1 MGAPW
6 NNFSRRNVGRCS
18 SVHPQNEIMSRN
30 RRVRKNDPETELLE
44 AIKQGINILDYIKDE
59 RDIDFVTNAI
69 IIEGIDEDTYYEE
82 TAEIVFK
89 SILYYVLFTEGETKT
104 LNRCKEIAKYD
115 MDGTDGINK
124 IRDMV
129 AKEERANVLFKPVE
143 IASEK
148 TAKTVFEKLNE
159 RLSKI

>member
-1 MGAPW
+1 MNINGKIISTKA
-6 NNFSRRNVGRCS
+6 
-18 SVHPQNEIMSRN
+18 
-30 RRVRKNDPETELLE
+30 ELLE
-44 AIKQGINILDYIKDE
+44 TIKQGINILDYIKDE
-59 RDIDFVTNAI
+59 KDIDFVTNSI
-69 IIEGIDEDTYYEE
+69 IIEVIDEDTYYEE
-82 TAEIVFK
+82 IAEIVFK
-89 SILYYVLFTEGETKT
+89 SILYYVLFTESETKT
-104 LNRCKEIAKYD
+104 LNRCKEIAKYG

-143 IASEK
+143 IASET

>member
-1 MGAPW
+1 MNINGKIISTKA
-6 NNFSRRNVGRCS
+6 
-18 SVHPQNEIMSRN
+18 
-30 RRVRKNDPETELLE
+30 ELLE
-44 AIKQGINILDYIKDE
+44 TIKQGINILEFIKDE

-89 SILYYVLFTEGETKT
+89 SILYYVLFVDGETKT
-104 LNRCKEIAKYD
+104 LNRCKEIAKYG
-115 MDGTDGINK
+115 MDGTEGINK

-143 IASEK
+143 IASER
-148 TAKTVFEKLNE
+148 TAKAVFEKLNE

>member
-1 MGAPW
+1 MNINGKIISTKA
-6 NNFSRRNVGRCS
+6 
-18 SVHPQNEIMSRN
+18 
-30 RRVRKNDPETELLE
+30 ELLE
-44 AIKQGINILDYIKDE
+44 TIKQGINILDYIKDE

-89 SILYYVLFTEGETKT
+89 SILYYVLFVDGETKT
-104 LNRCKEIAKYD
+104 LNRCKEIAKYGID
-115 MDGTDGINK
+115 DTDGINK

-129 AKEERANVLFKPVE
+129 AKEERASVLFKPVE

-148 TAKTVFEKLNE
+148 TAKAVFEKLNE

>member
-1 MGAPW
+1 MNINGKSI
-6 NNFSRRNVGRCS
+6 FTKS
-18 SVHPQNEIMSRN
+18 
-30 RRVRKNDPETELLE
+30 ELLE
-44 AIKQGINILDYIKDE
+44 IIKQGINILDYIKDE
-59 RDIDFVTNAI
+59 KDIDFLTNAI

-104 LNRCKEIAKYD
+104 LNRCKEIAKYGID
-115 MDGTDGINK
+115 ATDGINK

>member
-1 MGAPW
+1 MNINGKII
-6 NNFSRRNVGRCS
+6 ST
-18 SVHPQNEIMSRN
+18 
-30 RRVRKNDPETELLE
+30 KLELLE
-44 AIKQGINILDYIKDE
+44 TIKQGINILDFMKDE

-82 TAEIVFK
+82 TAEIIFK
-89 SILYYVLFTEGETKT
+89 SILYYVLFTNDETKT
-104 LNRCKEIAKYD
+104 LNRCKEIAKYSIN
-115 MDGTDGINK
+115 GADGINK

-129 AKEERANVLFKPVE
+129 SKEERANVLFKPVE

-148 TAKTVFEKLNE
+148 TAKAVFEKLNE

>member
-1 MGAPW
+1 M
-6 NNFSRRNVGRCS
+6 NI
-18 SVHPQNEIMSRN
+18 NEKVIST
-30 RRVRKNDPETELLE
+30 KTELLDI
-44 AIKQGINILDYIKDE
+44 IKQGINILDYVKDE

-104 LNRCKEIAKYD
+104 LNRCKEIAKYG
-115 MDGTDGINK
+115 MDGIDGINK

>member
-1 MGAPW
+1 M
-6 NNFSRRNVGRCS
+6 
-18 SVHPQNEIMSRN
+18 IIN
-30 RRVRKNDPETELLE
+30 RKSISTKTELLE
-44 AIKQGINILDYIKDE
+44 VIKQGVNILDYIKDE
-59 RDIDFVTNAI
+59 RDIDFITDAI
-69 IIEGIDEDTYYEE
+69 MIEKTDEDTYYEE

-104 LNRCKEIAKYD
+104 LNRCKEIAKYG
-115 MDGTDGINK
+115 MDGIDGINK

-143 IASEK
+143 IASET

>member
-1 MGAPW
+1 MEI
-6 NNFSRRNVGRCS
+6 
-18 SVHPQNEIMSRN
+18 NE
-30 RRVRKNDPETELLE
+30 KNISTRIELLNS
-44 AIKQGINILDYIKDE
+44 IKEGENPLKYIKDE
-59 RDIDFVTNAI
+59 KNIDFISNAI
-69 IIEGIDEDTYYEE
+69 IIEGTDEDTYYEE

-89 SILYYVLFTEGETKT
+89 SILYYVLFVQDETKT
-104 LNRCKEIAKYD
+104 LERCKEIAKYGLN
-115 MDGTDGINK
+115 GTEGLNK

-148 TAKTVFEKLNE
+148 TVKEVFEKLNE